1 MDMNRDERNSREYE
15 SGGEAGGASRLPSAA
30 AAGQESDSHVLTA
43 AAASVGEAEG
53 TAELPPRPRESTWTE
68 EQWQA
73 IVDGGENILVAAA
86 AGSGK
91 TAVLVERIIRRIS
104 DEAAMLHVDQLL
116 VATFTKAAAAEMRE
130 RIRLALERKLEA
142 NPDSEHLRRQLALLN
157 RASITTL
164 HSFCLEVIQRHFQAV
179 QLDPAFRVANE
190 TEIELLRQDVL
201 EELFEERYAS
211 KDPAFARMV
220 DWFSGE
226 RNDEAAFRLVHRLY
240 DFSRSHPWPEDWLDS
255 MTASF
260 GPADIAELGRSP
272 WADSIMAAARL
283 TLNGIVEL
291 LRQAI
296 ALTTAPGGPEPYR
309 AALEQELAGA
319 AALADAASSV
329 PWERMHES
337 FGLLS
342 FGRLAACRGDQYDKE
357 LQEQVKRLRDQAKK
371 RLQQVRDELFRR
383 TPEQFLQELHS
394 IRPVLE
400 ALTSVVR
407 EFGDRFEAAKRAK
420 GWLDFADLEHYC
432 LRILRDPSS
441 TPERPVPSAA
451 ALLYQEQFAEILLDE
466 YQDTNM
472 VQEAIVDLITRP
484 GRGNRFM
491 VGDVKQSIYRF
502 RLAEPGLFQSK
513 YVSYGKKGRGQ
524 GIRIDLARN
533 FRSREGIVDTV
544 NMVFRQ
550 IMNADVAELTYD
562 SAAELVCGASYPSA
576 EEIAA
581 ESRRGR
587 EEFGMPYFATELL
600 LIDKGVPAPAD
611 EAAEEEDGETERA
624 AWDAAELETA
634 RLEARAI
641 ASRIRRMTGDEGE
654 PAYLVYDKDQKR
666 MRPVTYRD
674 MVILLRATQAWAPL
688 MMEELRR
695 EGIPAYA
702 EFSTGYFT
710 ATEVE
715 IVLSLLRVIDN
726 PQQDIP
732 LAAVLRSPIVGLK
745 EEELARIRLYGR
757 GKPFYC
763 AVMEAARAE
772 AEPGSPSAAPP
783 QIELELP
790 RSADEGADTALRQG
804 RGDWQAK
811 LNRFL
816 ERLEQWRNAARQGR
830 LSELIWRV
838 YRETGYYEWVG
849 GLAGGLQRQANLRAL
864 YDRARQYESSSIRG
878 LFRFL
883 RFIDRMRDTGGDLGT
898 ARALGEREDVVRIM
912 TIHKSKGLEFPVV
925 IVAGLSKRFNQQ
937 DLNASFLMHKQL
949 GFGPKYVDEEK
960 RVAYPTLPNLAIRR
974 QMRLELLAEEQRVLY
989 VALTRPKE
997 KLILIGTV
1005 QDAEKSIRKWGE
1017 ALDAERLL
1025 LPDYLVAEARSYLDW
1040 IGPALIRHPA
1050 AAEWRRYAGLPNRNG
1065 ECLLDDPSRWQLA
1078 IVPASVI
1085 AAGERLADMPEDE
1098 ERVARLKALRRLET
1112 GDAIPRS
1119 AWAEVI
1125 GERLS
1130 WRDPH
1135 RIVTLLPSKTS
1146 VTEMKRLA
1154 ASDDWPP
1161 EDWIGD
1167 PAGPGEGAVEMAAD
1181 PAGREFAETA
1191 AGAGVNEP
1199 AAEPEEAGGDQQAN
1213 GPYADPSRTL
1223 YLRRPRF
1230 MERRGITPVERGTAY
1245 HLLMQHLPLDRRLTA
1260 DEVNQTLD
1268 DLAARL
1274 IMTRMQADALDA
1286 ESVAAFFDS
1295 EVGRQLAEASW
1306 VKRELPFSYGLT
1318 ATEAYTIE
1326 GLRRH
1331 ESMTAAAEA
1340 LRSGSAPESGNAPR
1354 FVATPAFAA
1363 MDSSGELDRET
1374 VLVQGI
1380 IDCLFEWNG
1389 DLILLDYKTDKV
1401 LAHRG
1406 GLRGLT
1412 EHYRFQLEL
1421 YARAIED
1428 IWKRSVKRK
1437 VLYFFDAKQACEL

>member
-1 MDMNRDERNSREYE
+1 MDNNRDERNSREYE
-15 SGGEAGGASRLPSAA
+15 SGSEAGGASRLPV
-30 AAGQESDSHVLTA
+30 AGEDGEGRVLTA
-43 AAASVGEAEG
+43 AAASVGEAE
-53 TAELPPRPRESTWTE
+53 APAKLPPRPPESTWTE

-91 TAVLVERIIRRIS
+91 TAVLVERIISRIS

-211 KDPAFARMV
+211 KEPAFARMV

-240 DFSRSHPWPEDWLDS
+240 DFSRSHPWPEEWLDS

-371 RLQQVRDELFRR
+371 RLQQVSDELFRR
-383 TPEQFLQELHS
+383 TPEQFLQELHA

-400 ALTSVVR
+400 TLASVVR
-407 EFGDRFEAAKRAK
+407 EFGARFEAAKRAK

-451 ALLYQEQFAEILLDE
+451 ALQYQEQFAEILLDE

-484 GRGNRFM
+484 GQGNRFM

-513 YVSYGKKGRGQ
+513 YTSYGKQGRGD

-533 FRSREGIVDTV
+533 FRSRQGIVDTV

-581 ESRRGR
+581 ESRRSR
-587 EEFGMPYFATELL
+587 DEFGMPYFATELL

-611 EAAEEEDGETERA
+611 EAAEDEDGETERA
-624 AWDAAELETA
+624 AADAAELETA

-654 PAYLVYDKDQKR
+654 PPYLVYDKDQKR

-688 MMEELRR
+688 MLEELRR

-732 LAAVLRSPIVGLK
+732 LAAVLRSPIVGLQ
-745 EEELARIRLYGR
+745 EEEMAQIRLYGK
-757 GKPFYC
+757 GKPFYY

-772 AEPGSPSAAPP
+772 AEDGSPAAM
-783 QIELELP
+783 QLELELP
-790 RSADEGADTALRQG
+790 LSADEGADMPPRQG
-804 RGDWQAK
+804 RGSWQAK
-811 LNRFL
+811 LIRFL
-816 ERLEQWRNAARQGR
+816 DRLEQWRIAARQGR

-937 DLNASFLMHKQL
+937 DLNASFLMHKHL

-1017 ALDAERLL
+1017 ALDVERLL

-1040 IGPALIRHPA
+1040 IGPAIIRHPA

-1065 ECLLDDPSRWQLA
+1065 ECLLEDSSRWQLA
-1078 IVPASVI
+1078 MVPASVI
-1085 AAGERLADMPEDE
+1085 AADERLAEMPEDE
-1098 ERVARLKALRRLET
+1098 ERARRMKALRKLET
-1112 GDAIPRS
+1112 DDSFPRS
-1119 AWAEVI
+1119 AWADLI

-1154 ASDDWPP
+1154 ATDDWPP
-1161 EDWIGD
+1161 EDWVGA
-1167 PAGPGEGAVEMAAD
+1167 PAGAEGEAEETAEKPGGLEA
-1181 PAGREFAETA
+1181 AETA
-1191 AGAGVNEP
+1191 TGGNEP
-1199 AAEPEEAGGDQQAN
+1199 AAAAGAAAGGDQAAS

-1223 YLRRPRF
+1223 YLRRPKF

-1260 DEVNQTLD
+1260 AEVNHTLD
-1268 DLAARL
+1268 ALVARL
-1274 IMTRMQADALDA
+1274 IMTRLQADALDA

-1306 VKRELPFSYGLT
+1306 VKRELPFSYGLS

-1326 GLRRH
+1326 GLRRR
-1331 ESMTAAAEA
+1331 ESVTAAAEA
-1340 LRSGSAPESGNAPR
+1340 LGSGTASASGNEPR

-1363 MDSSGELDRET
+1363 MDSSGQLDQEM

-1389 DLILLDYKTDKV
+1389 ELVLLDYKTDKV

-1428 IWKRSVKRK
+1428 IWKRPVKRK